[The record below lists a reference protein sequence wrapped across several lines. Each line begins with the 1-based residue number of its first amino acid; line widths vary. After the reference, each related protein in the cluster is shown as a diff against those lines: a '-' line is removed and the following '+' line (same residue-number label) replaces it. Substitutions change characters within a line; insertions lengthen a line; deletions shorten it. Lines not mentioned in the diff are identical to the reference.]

1 MGGLAFMFVLALAL
15 VAVLVSRYM
24 VSIVRLS
31 MTGMV
36 VSKERTKKFNQRHML
51 HDL

>member
-1 MGGLAFMFVLALAL
+1 MFAL
-15 VAVLVSRYM
+15 VLVAILVSRYV